1 MVAVWRGQ
9 TFKET
14 TFGLE
19 ISQKDSEIIHD
30 TAFFNIYFYLFT
42 WLGEVLVVACGIWF
56 PDQGS
61 NPGSLHWECGVPA
74 TGAPGK
80 SQDKVSYGLDR
91 HRQW

>member
-19 ISQKDSEIIHD
+19 ISQKASEIIHD

-42 WLGEVLVVACGIWF
+42 YLAALGLGCGKQDLFSCGMWELV
-56 PDQGS
+56 P
-61 NPGSLHWECGVPA
+61 
-74 TGAPGK
+74 
-80 SQDKVSYGLDR
+80 
-91 HRQW
+91 

>member
-19 ISQKDSEIIHD
+19 ISQKASEIIHD

-42 WLGEVLVVACGIWF
+42 WLGEVLVVACGI
-56 PDQGS
+56 
-61 NPGSLHWECGVPA
+61 
-74 TGAPGK
+74 
-80 SQDKVSYGLDR
+80 
-91 HRQW
+91 